1 MRIRLHWGTAIVVAY
16 TAFAAATMAFVA
28 FAIARPV
35 NLVSDDYYA
44 QSLQLDRRMEA
55 ERNARA
61 LRPQPAVVQ
70 SGANAV
76 ALSLPRAHG
85 AVTGTVT
92 FYRASDASADRVQP
106 LALDSDGRQ
115 EIATGTLAKGRWVVQ
130 IKWSAEGRAYYFEQP
145 MVLP

>member
-1 MRIRLHWGTAIVVAY
+1 MRIRLHWGAAIVVVY
-16 TAFAAATMAFVA
+16 TAFAAATTAFVA

-44 QSLQLDRRMEA
+44 QSLQLDQRMEA
-55 ERNARA
+55 ERNTRA

-70 SGANAV
+70 SGAEAV
-76 ALSLPRAHG
+76 ALSLPHADG

-92 FYRASDASADRVQP
+92 FYRASDASADRVHP
-106 LALDSDGRQ
+106 LAIDSDGRQ